1 MIKIVLFLCF
11 TFFIVGCEK
20 ASTATVTTENES
32 TNVPVEGDVS
42 SPSATECFNTT
53 IEAASSTPMLTILI
67 SYNNQTIS
75 SDELTWAQKLY
86 GKELH
91 QLNSYYLQASNT
103 KFEFAQARESA
114 GCENDGVISVKLN
127 KNHPNS
133 SYLSS
138 VYPDLEA
145 ALVSADEKIN
155 FSNFDADANGHI
167 TPDELVITFI
177 IAGYEDAYEGYHVY
191 NGIWA
196 HMSCMESSNTPL
208 LDGVTLMGCNDGGTF
223 ALFGELHDRYYVTH
237 DATVGII
244 AHELGHSAFA
254 LPDLY
259 NTQGATGGIGIFGLM
274 GGGSWAQSSL
284 SEYPGDTPTHFSAW
298 SKIHNGWITPQLAQA
313 GTTHTLSETTSD
325 TYNIIKIP
333 ISSTEYYLLEN
344 RNNSGYDKGFFALE
358 GNFNGGM
365 ALWRINEAKL
375 STYYLSSNEV
385 NADTSNKG
393 VDLVEAANN
402 VIDTQQSNGNEAN
415 LFYAPNVSSYSYQS
429 DISDIS
435 QRGSVMTLTIN

>member
-1 MIKIVLFLCF
+1 MIKTFLFLCLA
-11 TFFIVGCEK
+11 FFFVGCEK
-20 ASTATVTTENES
+20 ASTTITTTEEDSSS
-32 TNVPVEGDVS
+32 TISDGTVS
-42 SPSATECFNTT
+42 SPTPTECFNTT
-53 IEAASSTPMLTILI
+53 IDATSSTPMLSVLI

-75 SDELTWAQKLY
+75 SDELTWSQKLY
-86 GKELH
+86 GKNLH
-91 QLNSYYLQASNT
+91 QLNSYYLETSRSA
-103 KFEFAQARESA
+103 FEFAQASENA

-133 SYLSS
+133 AYLTT

-145 ALVSADEKIN
+145 ALIAADEKID

-177 IAGYEDAYEGYHVY
+177 IAGYEDAYEGTHVY
-191 NGIWA
+191 NGVWA

-208 LDGVTLMGCNDGGTF
+208 LDGVTLMGCNDDGTF
-223 ALFGELHDRYYVTH
+223 ALFGELHDRYYTTH

-259 NTQGATGGIGIFGLM
+259 NTQGQTGGIGIFGLM
-274 GGGSWAQSSL
+274 GAGSWAQSSL
-284 SEYPGDTPTHFSAW
+284 REYPGDTPTHFSAW
-298 SKIHNGWITPQLAQA
+298 SKIRNGWITPQLAQA
-313 GTTHTLSETTSD
+313 GTTHTLNESASN

-344 RNNSGYDKGFFALE
+344 RNNNGYDKGLFALE

-375 STYYLSSNEV
+375 SDYYLSTNTV
-385 NADTSNKG
+385 NADTYDKA
-393 VDLVEAANN
+393 VDLVEAANS
-402 VIDTQQSNGNEAN
+402 VLDTRASNGDEAN
-415 LFYAPNVSSYSYQS
+415 LFYDPNVTTYSYQS
-429 DISDIS
+429 DISAIS
-435 QRGSVMTLTIN
+435 QRASVMTLNIN